1 MKVKSELK
9 CTGLTGKIV
18 DVIFVSKYMIKKYGF
33 DIAVLKILSRK
44 SKCGN

>member
-1 MKVKSELK
+1 MKVKAELK

-18 DVIFVSKYMIKKYGF
+18 SIVFVSKYMVKKYG
-33 DIAVLKILSRK
+33 LKIAILKMLSRK